1 MQCKKC
7 GFPINPGSSFCLN
20 CGEKQLPSK
29 YDMPKYD
36 MEEVEK
42 MLSNLNLNPN
52 DYVVL
57 EIVDAKFYYLA
68 SGNNVSVS
76 KQKCIINYDEDSLVF
91 FILSKLALKNVSYIF
106 DLLKTDILEYKFS
119 KSLFSRYLN
128 IKTKDGEFKIKVSK
142 KVSGFPKQKANIEKL
157 KKFL

>member
-20 CGEKQLPSK
+20 CGEKQLPST

-42 MLSNLNLNPN
+42 MLSRLNLNPN

-57 EIVDAKFYYLA
+57 KIVDAKFYYLA
-68 SGNNVSVS
+68 SGNDVTVSN
-76 KQKCIINYDEDSLVF
+76 QTCIVNYDEDSLVF
-91 FILSKLALKNVSYIF
+91 FILSKLAEKNVSYIF

-119 KSLFSRYLN
+119 GLFSKHLN
-128 IKTKDGEFKIKVSK
+128 IRTKDGYFKIKVPK
-142 KVSGFPKQKANIEKL
+142 KVNGFPKQKGNISKL
-157 KKFL
+157 KKFYK